1 MSACTQN
8 CPCSRTA
15 AKVLGC
21 SGPFDFC
28 TCTKVHLSWG
38 MFRLQN
44 ASNLK
49 HWAPKNPTQ
58 EVPLIFAVNLSNLTS
73 SHHPSN
79 GFRIERQFWEMEMK
93 PKLLVNQF
101 LDPTFAYF
109 YTYIYIYYI
118 ILYYYV
124 YIYIYVCVYIY
135 IYSIY
140 IYICICMY
148 IYIYYTFVEFPKPLV
163 TRLQST
169 VAWKSPSEPPSVLSG
184 EGALDRRHDHG
195 GGGLEEKHGAGVHH
209 PAGPAW

>member
-1 MSACTQN
+1 MSACTQH

-73 SHHPSN
+73 SQHPFN
-79 GFRIERQFWEMEMK
+79 GFRIERQFWAEMEMK

-109 YTYIYIYYI
+109 YTHIYI
-118 ILYYYV
+118 LYT
-124 YIYIYVCVYIY
+124 
-135 IYSIY
+135 
-140 IYICICMY
+140 
-148 IYIYYTFVEFPKPLV
+148 YIYYTFVEFPKPLV
-163 TRLQST
+163 TSLQST
-169 VAWKSPSEPPSVLSG
+169 VASWKIWKPPSVLSG

-209 PAGPAW
+209 PAASRMVNIQKGMENGPFIDGFPWFP